1 MIPWR
6 TRPWHEPPPLTRRR
20 FLGFS
25 ALFPW
30 LPDLNNDALSL
41 AARHKDLKMEAITSE
56 ELELIKN
63 PLSRKA
69 WFAKQGLPQDSPL
82 EIRQRVFGNTRKLL
96 RDADIEN
103 VHFVDCTF
111 KLFQG
116 YGNNLNNAIFK
127 DCQFLGG
134 VFSGN
139 LWKNVRLLRCHAEG
153 PFQLGAIAGEITYE
167 DCDLRGMSKKEGG
180 YGNWADHFGL
190 AGCTDGISTFLKCKL
205 QNARLVGAKSLR
217 LIDCD
222 IDDLYANTRSQNG
235 ELIIEGCKAKG
246 RQMFGGGGNHFS
258 RIAIKNSQL
267 GEVNMMSASARQFEI
282 IDSKL
287 SLKMGAYQT
296 EYGNAVFRNVAF
308 FGEGL
313 RCPLATRFDTLLL
326 ENCSFDASSKGLQL
340 FGEPNDR
347 PSADR
352 PDIYWTRIRH
362 LTLRKQKLS
371 KPQMAYLQLGT
382 FTMEQSSLEDANLA
396 HGRFGTWS
404 FTDAR
409 LSGTLDLTETTIRQ
423 ITNNGLSNTARLNG
437 KLEADAAAP
446 LPDTAPSNVA
456 KPGNGNK
463 PVKKP

>member
-1 MIPWR
+1 MQ
-6 TRPWHEPPPLTRRR
+6 
-20 FLGFS
+20 
-25 ALFPW
+25 
-30 LPDLNNDALSL
+30 
-41 AARHKDLKMEAITSE
+41 AITSE

-63 PLSRKA
+63 PLSRPA

-82 EIRQRVFGNTRKLL
+82 EIRQRVFGNTRMLL
-96 RDADIEN
+96 RGADIKN
-103 VHFVDCTF
+103 VRFVNCTF
-111 KLFQG
+111 RMFQGYDNNLVNVVFEDCLFQG
-116 YGNNLNNAIFK
+116 
-127 DCQFLGG
+127 G
-134 VFSGN
+134 VFTGA
-139 LWKNVRLLRCHAEG
+139 LWNNVKFLRCEAEG
-153 PFQLGAIAGEITYE
+153 SFQIGCANGNVSFEECTLQ
-167 DCDLRGMSKKEGG
+167 GMTAKEGG
-180 YGNWADHFGL
+180 YGNWSDHFGL
-190 AGCTDGISTFLKCKL
+190 ATGQNGSASFIKSKL
-205 QNARLVGAKSLR
+205 RNLQAGGATSLR

-296 EYGNAVFRNVAF
+296 EYGNAVFRHVTF

-313 RCPLATRFDTLLL
+313 NCQLATRFDTLLL

-340 FGEPNDR
+340 FGEPNQQ
-347 PSADR
+347 PSPDR

-396 HGRFGTWS
+396 HGRFGTWA

-423 ITNNGLSNTARLNG
+423 ITNNGLSNTARLTG

-446 LPDTAPSNVA
+446 LPETAPTNTS
-456 KPGNGNK
+456 KPGGKNK
-463 PVKKP
+463 PPQKP